1 MGAADQC
8 FFQDSSMEAVTKSLL
23 LGSWEFV
30 LCQKFFYL
38 LDFYSSLPRSFFFS
52 FFHYALS
59 DETETKRKTE
69 LFSSFL
75 H

>member
-30 LCQKFFYL
+30 LCQNSFI
-38 LDFYSSLPRSFFFS
+38 SWTSTAVSHEAFFFL
-52 FFHYALS
+52 FFIM
-59 DETETKRKTE
+59 R
-69 LFSSFL
+69 
-75 H
+75 

>member
-38 LDFYSSLPRSFFFS
+38 LVSHEAVLFKYY
-52 FFHYALS
+52 YALS

-69 LFSSFL
+69 LSSSFL
-75 H
+75 R